1 MKLSKSRLITVYCY
15 SFSPTTVCT
24 LQPLLTYFTY
34 LYPQV
39 IRLLEKLSRLPVN
52 VEVLQVSLVFIV
64 NYLLHLQKMKF
75 NIMLSIEILAIDV
88 VRLEAMGVGYLKKV
102 FTKVLGQSHHTTVQY
117 VCKFLLK

>member
-88 VRLEAMGVGYLKKV
+88 VRLEAMGVGYLKKD
-102 FTKVLGQSHHTTVQY
+102 FYQGIRPITSYYSTV
-117 VCKFLLK
+117 CM